1 MADAAGA
8 GGGGGASSGAT
19 NAAATGTGG
28 AGAGH
33 SNATGS
39 VPSSKQL
46 HTPHCVMLTGQSAR
60 SSSLAFVG
68 PQAQA
73 GTRRATSTNGARS
86 YRRAQA
92 RATRFIASLG
102 GDHAAVVLLGTVGR
116 PDQRVIVHSANVGV
130 HLLADDQAV
139 AQAVGQAISPAL
151 DAVDQAAAEGVFAP
165 AAGTAGVVGLRRP
178 GTQRLCRFLRL
189 QPTTNL
195 TARGP
200 TMKLT
205 DRRV

>member
-33 SNATGS
+33 NNATGT
-39 VPSSKQL
+39 VASSKQL
-46 HTPHCVMLTGQSAR
+46 HTPHCVMLIRQSAR

-86 YRRAQA
+86 NRRAQA

-139 AQAVGQAISPAL
+139 AQAVGQAIAPAL